1 MTEVKVNINKEAV
14 KMGETIEKGK
24 NLLRFL
30 YFLIT
35 MVVLVSR
42 PNKLLIIGFRYCNEF
57 SK

>member
-24 NLLRFL
+24 NLRRFL

-35 MVVLVSR
+35 MVVLVL
-42 PNKLLIIGFRYCNEF
+42 PLALGVGVWIAKH
-57 SK
+57 